1 MITQLPPESLSP
13 SYPCPAP
20 SPCTGLGVTWPGDW
34 VAVASSLGVRVAW
47 DRHLAVTVTA
57 EPELRGGTWG
67 LCGTYTDD
75 PAGEFHRPSATPTPP
90 GGPGDAPR
98 VPTLPVPPDDF
109 VRPDGDITAFAAAFG
124 NAWKVPLAGTEVPER
139 PE

>member
-1 MITQLPPESLSP
+1 VVAEGRNVSVNGAVVPEGRPYLHK
-13 SYPCPAP
+13 
-20 SPCTGLGVTWPGDW
+20 GLGVTWPGDW

-75 PAGEFHRPSATPTPP
+75 RADDFLCPDCPAG
-90 GGPGDAPR
+90 
-98 VPTLPVPPDDF
+98 
-109 VRPDGDITAFAAAFG
+109 DIAAVAAAFG
-124 NAWKVPLAGTEVPER
+124 NAWKVP
-139 PE
+139 

>member
-1 MITQLPPESLSP
+1 MVPPPLPQVLHMTFGTDTVVAEGRNVSVNGAAVPEGRPYLHK
-13 SYPCPAP
+13 
-20 SPCTGLGVTWPGDW
+20 GLGVTWPGDW

-75 PAGEFHRPSATPTPP
+75 PA
-90 GGPGDAPR
+90 
-98 VPTLPVPPDDF
+98 DDF
-109 VRPDGDITAFAAAFG
+109 VRPDGDIAAIAAAFG
-124 NAWKVPLAGTEVPER
+124 NAWKVPAAGTEVPEGAG
-139 PE
+139 